1 MTILR
6 RSLHPLL
13 LLLAL
18 ASLGGCAGLLGRS
31 PESREVAVTL
41 PVSRDEAVR
50 RTLAAFRREGYRV
63 RETLTSGLEPE
74 SEPFR
79 VEDAEVVFRAAI
91 AGSGRESRVVL
102 TGTYRRLQLMGVVRG
117 REEEVHADGDELER
131 ALWRRLQAL
140 GAAVRD
146 D

>member
-1 MTILR
+1 M
-6 RSLHPLL
+6 RSRVLLPL

-18 ASLGGCAGLLGRS
+18 TVLGGCTGLFGR
-31 PESREVAVTL
+31 PAEERQVTVTL

-50 RTLAAFRREGYRV
+50 RTLAAFRAEGYRV

-79 VEDAEVVFRAAI
+79 VEDAEAVFRAAVS
-91 AGSGRESRVVL
+91 GSGGESRVVL
-102 TGTYRRLQLMGVVRG
+102 TGRYRRVQLLGVVRG
-117 REEEVHADGDELER
+117 REQEVHADGNDVEQ

-140 GAAVRD
+140 GAAIRGGG
-146 D
+146 